1 VRRKRTQERERL
13 VTDDQ
18 ICQIL
23 SKMNI
28 PLEWVWKNFESIRS
42 LSFSSAEEMEFSELI
57 GDWYF
62 SDLEDGVA

>member
-1 VRRKRTQERERL
+1 M
-13 VTDDQ
+13 TDDQ
-18 ICQIL
+18 ICQVL
-23 SKMNI
+23 SEMDI
-28 PLEWVWKNFESIRS
+28 PLEWIWRNFESIRS